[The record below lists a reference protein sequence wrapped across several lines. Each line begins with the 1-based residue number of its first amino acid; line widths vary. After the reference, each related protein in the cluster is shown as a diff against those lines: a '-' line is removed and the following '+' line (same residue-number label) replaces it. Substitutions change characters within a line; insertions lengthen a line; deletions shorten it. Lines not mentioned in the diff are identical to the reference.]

1 MSYETA
7 LQWALDHLPPQDFD
21 SFNEWY
27 RAVDSKMNTPNLM
40 SNPIFNRMLENAWED
55 ITGTDSEDRVIQ
67 RVPSREQPVQIQNQR
82 TFLSP
87 RQQERQPEEQRI
99 IPPTGRAPE
108 LLRPVPLS
116 SVEERRLTE
125 FEKIKKFFGRLNPFR
140 RR

>member
-7 LQWALDHLPPQDFD
+7 LQWALDHAPPQDYD
-21 SFNEWY
+21 SFNDWY
-27 RAVDSKMNTPNLM
+27 RAVENKMNTPNIM
-40 SNPIFNRMLENAWED
+40 SNPVFNRMLENAWRD

-87 RQQERQPEEQRI
+87 RQQPQTQEEQRI

-108 LLRPVPLS
+108 LLRPIPLS

-125 FEKIKKFFGRLNPFR
+125 FEKIKKFFGRLNPLR

>member
-7 LQWALDHLPPQDFD
+7 LQWALDHTPPQDYD
-21 SFNEWY
+21 SFNDWY
-27 RAVDSKMNTPNLM
+27 RAVENKMNTPNLM
-40 SNPIFNRMLENAWED
+40 SNPIFNRMLENAWRD
-55 ITGTDSEDRVIQ
+55 ITGTDSEDRIIQ

-87 RQQERQPEEQRI
+87 RQQPKAQEEQRI

-108 LLRPVPLS
+108 LLRPIPLS

-125 FEKIKKFFGRLNPFR
+125 FEKIKKFFGRLNPLR